1 MRFLGLRL
9 AAVLV
14 VATAMGQASD
24 KNGGPLNRVKRML
37 QGDTTTTAAT
47 AKAFISD
54 HEIQD
59 SWATDP
65 ILKSAKRLMNGDHA
79 NLVVD
84 MSLGNEVKEIFSDPD
99 TTYAMLQA
107 TPLFN
112 VLPGVKALRAKA
124 KEDFTKTD
132 SMAILETYRK
142 FVATAIKGM
151 KDMANPV
158 ALAETMQ
165 KVANSMQPST
175 LQADGTHRALTTEER
190 RMTEL
195 VARVE
200 NGDSAAVDELQDNV
214 ADSLWNGAIDLSELK
229 GKVPDIVEQLRQITM
244 DEDPA
249 FFDLITGDDPLV
261 KKVLTDPSMLFGV
274 GASMGDQ

>member
-99 TTYAMLQA
+99 TTYAMLQGK
-107 TPLFN
+107 TEGET
-112 VLPGVKALRAKA
+112 VLM
-124 KEDFTKTD
+124 EQ
-132 SMAILETYRK
+132 
-142 FVATAIKGM
+142 M
-151 KDMANPV
+151 KRQRPV
-158 ALAETMQ
+158 ARHSAFSPFPCARPPFLPL
-165 KVANSMQPST
+165 PSSSCSHT
-175 LQADGTHRALTTEER
+175 LVQCVTR
-190 RMTEL
+190 REGL
-195 VARVE
+195 ESQGQRGLHE
-200 NGDSAAVDELQDNV
+200 NRCTYY
-214 ADSLWNGAIDLSELK
+214 K
-229 GKVPDIVEQLRQITM
+229 RKR
-244 DEDPA
+244 
-249 FFDLITGDDPLV
+249 F
-261 KKVLTDPSMLFGV
+261 
-274 GASMGDQ
+274 